1 MAFKNCIIKS
11 ERGFSLSE
19 LIATLCIAGIFMG
32 IAVPSFSVL
41 TKAQSKRAARE
52 AFESF
57 LKQAQTTAMTRGAR
71 VILTSQS
78 SGSYYTL
85 GTDYPPYN
93 SPVNPDSTT
102 LRLYLPK
109 NVSITTSQ
117 RIIFSS
123 RGQLVNSAGQA
134 NSSNIN
140 MSIGGSSFASGTLYS
155 TGALIYN

>member
-1 MAFKNCIIKS
+1 MALKTNLLRS
-11 ERGFSLSE
+11 EKGFSLSE
-19 LIATLCIAGIFMG
+19 LIVTLCVAGIFMG

-52 AFESF
+52 SFEAF
-57 LKQAQTTAMTRGAR
+57 LKRAQATAMTRGAR
-71 VILTSQS
+71 VILTSRS
-78 SGSYYTL
+78 SGSYYTFGL
-85 GTDYPPYN
+85 DYPPYN
-93 SPVNPDSTT
+93 TPVNPDSTS

-123 RGQLVNSAGQA
+123 RGQLINSTGAA

-140 MSIGGSSFASGTLYS
+140 MSVGGSSFASATLYS